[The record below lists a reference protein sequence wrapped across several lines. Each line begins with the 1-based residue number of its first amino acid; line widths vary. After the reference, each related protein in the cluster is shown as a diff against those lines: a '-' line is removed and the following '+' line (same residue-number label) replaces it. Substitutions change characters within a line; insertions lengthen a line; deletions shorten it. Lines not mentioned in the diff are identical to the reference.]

1 MQPTAK
7 WRHDTAVGPQVAR
20 RNADDLLTLAAD
32 KGYDK
37 NAFREW
43 LRDHDVRPL
52 IRHCIYA
59 PYDNAHNARMND
71 ELYNR
76 RWLSE
81 TCFSVVKRSH
91 GPTVRAQTWYCG
103 FRECVLM
110 FAIYNIERA
119 SSPL

>member
-1 MQPTAK
+1 METPHGGWAAG
-7 WRHDTAVGPQVAR
+7 RPPERERPADSR
-20 RNADDLLTLAAD
+20 RW

-52 IRHCIYA
+52 IRHCIYTT
-59 PYDNAHNARMND
+59 YDHAYNARMND

-76 RWLSE
+76 RWLGE
-81 TCFSVVKRSH
+81 TRFSMVKRLH
-91 GPTVRAQTWYCG
+91 GATVRVQTRYRE

-110 FAIYNIERA
+110 FVIYNVKRA
-119 SSPL
+119 SSAL